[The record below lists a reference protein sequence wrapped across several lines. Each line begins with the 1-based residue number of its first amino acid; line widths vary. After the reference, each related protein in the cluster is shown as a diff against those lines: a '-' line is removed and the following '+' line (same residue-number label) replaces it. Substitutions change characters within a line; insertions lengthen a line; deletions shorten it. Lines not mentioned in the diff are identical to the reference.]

1 MFLRYVSL
9 NALNNSLKI
18 IVNLEKLKIIQEGF
32 IYKAFIISILDNIW
46 LLLTI
51 ENLHNSY
58 FHFMKTWQSCF
69 NNHKTLKHFGPFIMI
84 RSIQFGFSGLLK
96 QVLCD
101 MVKHELRVTSYEL
114 RVTSC
119 ELRVMSWKLKSTS
132 SNSKVQVQTHQLRVQ
147 IHELQVQI
155 HEFKNH

>member
-69 NNHKTLKHFGPFIMI
+69 NNHKTLKHFGPFVMI

-101 MVKHELRVTSYEL
+101 MVKHDLRVTS
-114 RVTSC
+114 S
-119 ELRVMSWKLKSTS
+119 ELRVMSWNLKSAS